1 MPARGQ
7 SNWYGW
13 EAATQLTAACGG
25 GRTRGAIQARGN
37 MRTKSKRN
45 RKSKSGMAAADK
57 RGQARLSG
65 QLDAEL
71 GFADRDMRA
80 KCAEIA
86 ASLPVKPT
94 DIASIIRDAQ
104 KLFDWIMTGKLRGPR
119 MLNDGETIE
128 PHSDTDADT
137 DPSHGGPPKTES
149 PPMPAATT
157 LDNVVE
163 QIVRH
168 ARDDN
173 GGT

>member
-1 MPARGQ
+1 MAKSGVIHAQ
-7 SNWYGW
+7 
-13 EAATQLTAACGG
+13 
-25 GRTRGAIQARGN
+25 GN
-37 MRTKSKRN
+37 MGTKSKGN
-45 RKSKSGMAAADK
+45 RRSRSRTAAADK
-57 RGQARLSG
+57 RGQARLFG

-86 ASLPVKPT
+86 AGLPFKPT

-104 KLFDWIMTGKLRGPR
+104 KLFDWITTGKLREPR

-128 PHSDTDADT
+128 PHTGKGADT
-137 DPSHGGPPKTES
+137 GPSQGDS
-149 PPMPAATT
+149 PEREWLPMPAVAT

-163 QIVRH
+163 QIVRD
-168 ARDDN
+168 ARDDD

>member
-1 MPARGQ
+1 MG
-7 SNWYGW
+7 
-13 EAATQLTAACGG
+13 
-25 GRTRGAIQARGN
+25 
-37 MRTKSKRN
+37 TKSKRN
-45 RKSKSGMAAADK
+45 RRSKSGMAAADK